1 MRIYLSYTPFATA
14 ALALLGAMAA
24 CGGGD
29 DATTSPPPSS
39 TPTQVVTASPE
50 RQSTPTVRT
59 TPGPEP
65 TPTPTP
71 RATPTS
77 AASPTPEPT
86 LTPTATATPQ
96 PTPTA
101 TPLPTPDPCSVEC
114 IEPAPGAFE
123 HRTFESGEQIGWTDG
138 IFVMDTETG
147 RTEGYRVWPEE
158 DEADGT
164 NHEDGSAPLYTIEGN
179 RNRWVT
185 AHDGATSLLLDRTND
200 HAWRLP
206 AHLRLV
212 AASQDALL
220 MRDTQGSGPHI
231 LTDNAFREIARFEHL
246 GSPVFFSPSGDRLL
260 FGDEGAVSVMALET
274 MTRGPL
280 FTSGPH
286 EDWGAPLSLD
296 FSPVRA
302 GQEILVS
309 VTYDASDPDG
319 PVRRFNEWYRFGWD
333 GQELSRVASPEGPPG
348 VPRIVTHSP
357 DGRHVVW
364 MERGVWVGFYEVQE
378 AWPSVVVADAE
389 TGEPL
394 FRVRSASLQSQVA
407 SDRTGADW
415 LASGDGLILQTRGG
429 AMLLRTR
436 PYPEIERLPSLLGGG
451 RGWTLG
457 STPTLAS
464 PTGGDRFF
472 VGNYTIWG
480 DVREEI
486 VGVYDA
492 HEDRWHTAPLLSR
505 YKDGGS
511 PYLRPSWPSWGTS
524 ERELRLTI
532 AEVHATGGGLYEFAQ
547 PKIEYPPFSVDFA
560 FRVAR
565 TGSCLPLRAGPGGGS
580 VRDCLSEGTRVV
592 LDPSQNPAFD
602 WWRGDDDWSDLV
614 VHVLTED
621 GLTGWVVF
629 DHLEHD

>member
-1 MRIYLSYTPFATA
+1 
-14 ALALLGAMAA
+14 
-24 CGGGD
+24 
-29 DATTSPPPSS
+29 
-39 TPTQVVTASPE
+39 
-50 RQSTPTVRT
+50 
-59 TPGPEP
+59 
-65 TPTPTP
+65 
-71 RATPTS
+71 
-77 AASPTPEPT
+77 
-86 LTPTATATPQ
+86 
-96 PTPTA
+96 
-101 TPLPTPDPCSVEC
+101 
-114 IEPAPGAFE
+114 
-123 HRTFESGEQIGWTDG
+123 
-138 IFVMDTETG
+138 
-147 RTEGYRVWPEE
+147 
-158 DEADGT
+158 
-164 NHEDGSAPLYTIEGN
+164 
-179 RNRWVT
+179 
-185 AHDGATSLLLDRTND
+185 
-200 HAWRLP
+200 
-206 AHLRLV
+206 
-212 AASQDALL
+212 
-220 MRDTQGSGPHI
+220 
-231 LTDNAFREIARFEHL
+231 
-246 GSPVFFSPSGDRLL
+246 
-260 FGDEGAVSVMALET
+260 MALET

-280 FTSGPH
+280 FTSSPH

-451 RGWTLG
+451 RGWTLV

-547 PKIEYPPFSVDFA
+547 PKIEYPPFSDEFA

-565 TGSCLPLRAGPGGGS
+565 TGSCLHLRVTPRADGS
-580 VRDCLSEGTRVV
+580 VLDCLRDGTRVV
-592 LDPSQNPAFD
+592 LNPSQEWTERQWGENPAFAQ
-602 WWRGDDDWSDLV
+602 WRGNDDRWHLGV
-614 VHVLTED
+614 YVRTED
-621 GLTGWVVF
+621 GLEGWVAHDYL
-629 DHLEHD
+629 DHD